1 VATLPGQEAG
11 ASEDAAAVGTV
22 TVTLADHGPRTI
34 TLPAEDQSL
43 DAAAHPEVATALG
56 V

>member
-1 VATLPGQEAG
+1 
-11 ASEDAAAVGTV
+11 V

-34 TLPAEDQSL
+34 ALPAEDQSL
-43 DAAAHPEVATALG
+43 DAAEHPEIATALG